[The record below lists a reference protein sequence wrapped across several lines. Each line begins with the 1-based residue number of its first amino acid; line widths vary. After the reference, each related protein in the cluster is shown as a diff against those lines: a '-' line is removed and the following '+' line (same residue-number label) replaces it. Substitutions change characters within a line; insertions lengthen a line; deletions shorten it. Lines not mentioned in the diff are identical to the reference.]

1 MTDRSQ
7 QRETTPI
14 TTREVLRLVWE
25 ADSYPHL
32 GNEDERVSILLMR
45 EALAKA
51 EHAMPGPDDPPEFAI
66 WLTALRNG
74 NLTFDQ
80 RDTIME
86 ALYDLFDPSE
96 EDDREDTILHT
107 I

>member
-51 EHAMPGPDDPPEFAI
+51 EHAVPGPDDPPEFAT

-96 EDDREDTILHT
+96 EGEREATISRTL
-107 I
+107 